1 MKKVKKFG
9 PAGTYAGQPWQNTDI
24 RNGGI
29 VTEPTITHVDV
40 LGSSMEVFI
49 YRPNADAPYP
59 GIVLAQH
66 IPIGHTGIE
75 NDTFTLKTA
84 ERLSENGY
92 AVAVPFIFHWWPKSA
107 DIVVKR
113 DESRDDWMVA
123 DCRAA
128 FDMLANDPAVR
139 ANKIGVVG
147 HCWGGR
153 IAWLAACHIP
163 ELEACGIFYGG
174 RVKLAM
180 GEGNPPPIELA
191 ANINCKVAGFWG
203 NDDQNPTP
211 EQVDDYA
218 AALTAAKVAHEF
230 HRYDGA
236 GHAFQ
241 NFPSEERYRPEASED
256 AWGKLLTF
264 LKAELGG
271 E

>member
-1 MKKVKKFG
+1 
-9 PAGTYAGQPWQNTDI
+9 
-24 RNGGI
+24 
-29 VTEPTITHVDV
+29 
-40 LGSSMEVFI
+40 MEVFV
-49 YRPNADAPYP
+49 YRPDVAAPYP

-66 IPIGHTGIE
+66 IPVGHAGIE
-75 NDTFTLKTA
+75 NDEFTLKTA
-84 ERLSENGY
+84 ERLAENGY
-92 AVAVPFIFHWWPKSA
+92 AVAVPFIFHWWPKSE
-107 DIVVKR
+107 DIIVKR

-128 FDMLANDPAVR
+128 FDILVNDPEVASD
-139 ANKIGVVG
+139 KIGVVG

-153 IAWLAACHIP
+153 VAWLAACHIA
-163 ELEACGIFYGG
+163 ELAACAIFYGG

-191 ANINCKVAGFWG
+191 GKINCKEAGFWG

-218 AALTAAKVAHEF
+218 AALAAANVPHEF

-241 NFPSEERYRPEASED
+241 NFPSEGHYRHEASED

-264 LKAELGG
+264 LESELCSQTAE
-271 E
+271 